1 MAYADEG
8 MSRNRMIA
16 LAVVAALHVL
26 LGYAFIS
33 GLALKAVK
41 VITGP
46 LETVNIKEEAPPPE
60 EPPPPPPKD
69 IEIPPYVPP
78 PEVSIQTDS
87 PPPPTISTQSHVE
100 TPAPTYVA
108 PPAPPPPA
116 AKPGT
121 APKLH
126 GNRLMLITTD
136 DYPPSSLRREEQGK
150 VEVRFD
156 ISEKGR
162 VENCVVT
169 KSVSP
174 DLDAATCRLIA
185 SRFKYD
191 PATED
196 GQPVRVVGKSDAV
209 KWQIPTDR

>member
-26 LGYAFIS
+26 LAYAFIS

-69 IEIPPYVPP
+69 IDIPPYVPP
-78 PEVSIQTDS
+78 PEVSIQSDA
-87 PPPPTISTQSHVE
+87 PPPPVISTQSAA
-100 TPAPTYVA
+100 PAPEPKYVA
-108 PPAPPPPA
+108 PPAPPQPA

-121 APKLH
+121 QAKLH
-126 GNRLMLITTD
+126 GNRLQLITTD
-136 DYPPSSLRREEQGK
+136 DYPPSSLRREEQGR

-156 ISEKGR
+156 INEKGR

-169 KSVSP
+169 HSVSA

-196 GQPVRVVGKSDAV
+196 GAPVRVTGKTDAV